1 MNDILGVWIRIAIR
15 SLEPVN
21 LLGKLRLG
29 GQQIP
34 I

>member
-21 LLGKLRLG
+21 LLAWRPWMTIGAVH
-29 GQQIP
+29 
-34 I
+34 